1 MVARSRYVLEVPRI
15 EFWSTERDA
24 ILWTFDRE
32 PSIGEEV
39 VLGDRG
45 VYRVLGRRHDD
56 VPGADVAFDVERVR
70 DSTSEDIKAMLE
82 RGVDR
87 LPSA

>member
-1 MVARSRYVLEVPRI
+1 MPRI
-15 EFWSTERDA
+15 EFWFTDTDA

-32 PSIGEEV
+32 PLIGEEV

-45 VYRVLGRRHDD
+45 VFRVLSRRDGP
-56 VPGADVAFDVERVR
+56 VPGADVAFDCERVR
-70 DSTSEDIKAMLE
+70 DATNDDLKEMYA

-87 LPSA
+87 LPPPV